1 MATNIK
7 NLKPQDAFYAALGV
21 ADTAFEKAK
30 GLVGDARTYVDKNR
44 TPRTLVE
51 ATTKDLRSLVTGN
64 ADRLQKRIAKRQR
77 DATRRYNRLAKRG
90 QTLVTR
96 IRRQAA
102 TQRASEQVKTVQ
114 RQVKR
119 TAKTARKAATSAAEA
134 TVAAAQ
140 KVG

>member
-1 MATNIK
+1 MATPNI
-7 NLKPQDAFYAALGV
+7 KPQDALYAALGV

-30 GLVGDARTYVDKNR
+30 GVADNAKTFVDKNR
-44 TPRTLVE
+44 TPRTFVE
-51 ATTKDLRSLVTGN
+51 ATATDLREFVTSRAGE
-64 ADRLQKRIAKRQR
+64 LQKRLEKRQR
-77 DATRRYNRLAKRG
+77 NATRTYNRLAKRG

-102 TQRASEQVKTVQ
+102 TQRASEQVKTAQ

-119 TAKTARKAATSAAEA
+119 TAKTVRKAANSAAEA

>member
-1 MATNIK
+1 MATNI
-7 NLKPQDAFYAALGV
+7 KPQDAFYAALGV

-30 GLVGDARTYVDKNR
+30 GIVGDARTFVDTNR
-44 TPRTLVE
+44 TPRTFAE
-51 ATTKDLRSLVTGN
+51 ATARDLRSLVTSR
-64 ADRLQKRIAKRQR
+64 ADRLQKRITKRQR
-77 DATRRYNRLAKRG
+77 NATRTYTKLAKRG
-90 QTLVTR
+90 QTLISR

-114 RQVKR
+114 RQVRR

>member
-1 MATNIK
+1 MATSNIK
-7 NLKPQDAFYAALGV
+7 PKEALYAALGI

-30 GLVGDARTYVDKNR
+30 TIADGAKTFVDKNR
-44 TPRTLVE
+44 TPRTFAE
-51 ATTKDLRSLVTGN
+51 ATVSDLRSFVNTRAGE
-64 ADRLQKRIAKRQR
+64 LQKRLTKRQR
-77 DATRRYNRLAKRG
+77 NATRTYTKLAKRG

-102 TQRASEQVKTVQ
+102 TQRATDEVKTAQ

-119 TAKTARKAATSAAEA
+119 TAKTVSKAASSTAEA